1 MKTIQ
6 NLILSLILLFTSTT
20 FAQQVTEIV
29 PTTNQVCIPAGDH
42 SQVLLLDGNFE
53 QKRIQPEIHWVSFP
67 RLNRTGNNA
76 VDATDL
82 IQQMTPDP
90 QIIKLYYS
98 TGEYSNATVSNGIWN
113 WNNTTLD
120 QIFSTKGYKLAT
132 TYFPIPENISIDITG
147 TRVDPETY
155 LTVGTNGENWLGYFL
170 PYPCHVEDAFRKCW
184 DKIKIIKTQN
194 WSMVRLAQ
202 GQDFISMAKDPY
214 LYDGDMVVVEMF
226 ENATFQWDESTIPI
240 LLAPPSTLQ
249 YFSYDEEID
258 YVPIVVELEAN
269 DPAEEIGVF
278 VNGECQ
284 GASVVSGNTTTINAY
299 ILDDTSNGEPIE
311 IVKYNSTKGDTRLE
325 SHQNYYVYNPQTGT
339 STKSTLQKNSA
350 WSFYYLPLEKT
361 TTGIKSVSKSSAS
374 IFPNPTRGNI
384 ICNLTLSK
392 PDNITIDLYNAQ
404 GQEIAHLMEGFIDTG
419 NHKIPMNLLVSN
431 VHSGIY
437 YLKISGST
445 LSDIKKVI
453 IY

>member
-6 NLILSLILLFTSTT
+6 NLILSVILLLTATT

-29 PTTNQVCIPAGDH
+29 PTTNQICIPAGDH

-53 QKRIQPEIHWVSFP
+53 QKRIKPEIHWVSFP
-67 RLNRTGNNA
+67 RLNRSGNNA

-90 QIIKLYYS
+90 NSCDLIRYNNRSYAEIACGVWTWNSVYCDEIISSL
-98 TGEYSNATVSNGIWN
+98 
-113 WNNTTLD
+113 
-120 QIFSTKGYKLAT
+120 GYKIKTKYNPNPTDA
-132 TYFPIPENISIDITG
+132 FIEIMG
-147 TRVDPETY
+147 TRVAPETY
-155 LTVGTNGENWLGYFL
+155 LTVGTYGENWLGYFL

-202 GQDFISMAKDPY
+202 GQDFISMPKDPY

-361 TTGIKSVSKSSAS
+361 TTGIKSDSKSSAS

-404 GQEIAHLMEGFIDTG
+404 GQEIAHLMEGYIDTG

-431 VHSGIY
+431 VNSGIY

-453 IY
+453 VY